1 MFRVLRPDGWVQ
13 LVECYYMCQSDNGSI
28 TDTSAMRQW
37 SNNYIRALDN
47 KKDPRVALQM
57 QNLLTAAGFTD
68 VEGRMIPL
76 PLCGWSNSEH
86 SSSVIVAIAH

>member
-1 MFRVLRPDGWVQ
+1 

-37 SNNYIRALDN
+37 SNNYIRALDVR
-47 KKDPRVALQM
+47 KDPRVALQM
-57 QNLLTAAGFTD
+57 QNLLTAAGFTN

-76 PLCGWSNSEH
+76 PLCGWSNGKNF
-86 SSSVIVAIAH
+86 SSVHPRPVAITSHINSCFV